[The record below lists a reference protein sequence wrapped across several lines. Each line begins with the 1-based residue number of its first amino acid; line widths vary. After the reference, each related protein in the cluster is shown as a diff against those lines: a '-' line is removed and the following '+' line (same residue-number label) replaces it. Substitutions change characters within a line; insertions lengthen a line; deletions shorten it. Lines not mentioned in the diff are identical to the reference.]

1 MSVAN
6 AAYARPT
13 LYAGA
18 PSRLVGAGHFCVSA
32 TGTASSAGSLGPCAP
47 ATVKGTISGYAAS
60 AVIRRVPS
68 VPLISHRNPVPP
80 ATASRTWTLAVA
92 ADVRVPITAIWSAGG
107 FYSRCQVL
115 SMVMYG
121 MRRFDTDY

>member
-1 MSVAN
+1 MSV
-6 AAYARPT
+6 
-13 LYAGA
+13 
-18 PSRLVGAGHFCVSA
+18 GHFSVKA
-32 TGTASSAGSLGPCAP
+32 AGRASWAGSLDPRAP

-92 ADVRVPITAIWSAGG
+92 PDVWVPITAIWSDAV